1 MRAKHPH
8 ACPHCRCTWNTR
20 DDMGEINTNAP
31 GYPLVMLI
39 DSLSGQRNGGKPTKK
54 EDST

>member
-1 MRAKHPH
+1 MRARSPH